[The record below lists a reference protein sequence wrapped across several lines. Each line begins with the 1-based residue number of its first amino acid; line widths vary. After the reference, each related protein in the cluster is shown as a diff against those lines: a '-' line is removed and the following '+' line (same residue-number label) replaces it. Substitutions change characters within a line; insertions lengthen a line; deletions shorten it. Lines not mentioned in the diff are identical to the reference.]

1 MKRRLNLLA
10 MHYYGDSILRTTAAP
25 VSDIDDDLKALAA
38 EMIVTMRHENGV
50 GLAATQIGRTQK
62 IAIIDPTGG
71 EADPYIL
78 INPEIVFASPET
90 LVEDEG
96 CLSVPTI
103 WQPVKR
109 HKYVSVKALDLD
121 GKEYTIENAD
131 GRLARAIQHEVDHL
145 NGILFID
152 RLSPMQRRLINGKL
166 KKLAKSGGDEK

>member
-1 MKRRLNLLA
+1 
-10 MHYYGDSILRTTAAP
+10 MHYYGDSILRITATP
-25 VSDIDDDLKALAA
+25 ITDIDDGVRALTAG
-38 EMIVTMRHENGV
+38 MIVTMRKENGV
-50 GLAATQIGRTQK
+50 GLAATQVGDTRK

-71 EADPYIL
+71 EAEPYIL
-78 INPEIVFASPET
+78 INPEITWASPET
-90 LVEDEG
+90 LTEDEG

-109 HKYVSVKALDLD
+109 HLRVSAKARDIE

-152 RLSPMQRRLINGKL
+152 RLSPMQRRLISGRL
-166 KKLAKSGGDEK
+166 RKLAKTGGDEK